1 MAKTA
6 KKAAKKGAGGSKAPA
21 KKTPAAKAARPLAKR
36 ISKPVS
42 KKQVKTSPA
51 KSPSAKRPA
60 PKAARKPI
68 PLAPDPQRFT
78 LYGSMLSGPTYTV
91 GLMLSLCKYP
101 FSYIHVNLRE
111 GQHKQPDYLVKNRY
125 GQVPSLR
132 DGQSY
137 YVQSA
142 AIIEH
147 LAESLG
153 KFDGKTP
160 YEWHRIREWLFW
172 QWDKLALPIF
182 RLRAR
187 VRGLRQFGDE
197 VRTMYDTEA
206 RAALAVLENELGRSD
221 WVAAKRPTVA
231 DIGCYAVI
239 RYAPE
244 ANIDLTPYPHVGE
257 WKKRFEAL
265 PGFGTPEQILPMES
279 RLL

>member
-6 KKAAKKGAGGSKAPA
+6 KKAAKKPVA
-21 KKTPAAKAARPLAKR
+21 KKQTKAAAKPKPAAKKSAGAAP
-36 ISKPVS
+36 
-42 KKQVKTSPA
+42 PA
-51 KSPSAKRPA
+51 GNKE
-60 PKAARKPI
+60 
-68 PLAPDPQRFT
+68 RFT
-78 LYGSMLSGPTYTV
+78 LYGMLGSGPTYTV
-91 GLMLSLCKYP
+91 GLMLALARHP

-137 YVQSA
+137 HVQSS
-142 AIIEH
+142 AILQH

-153 KFDGKTP
+153 KFDGKT
-160 YEWHRIREWLFW
+160 ELERNRIREWLFW
-172 QWDKLALPIF
+172 LWDKLSVPVF

-187 VRGLRQFGDE
+187 ARGLRQFGDE
-197 VRTMYDTEA
+197 TRIMYDTEA
-206 RAALAVLENELGRSD
+206 KAALAVLEHELAKSE
-221 WVAAKRPTVA
+221 WIAAKRPTIA
-231 DIGCYAVI
+231 DVGIYGVL
-239 RYAPE
+239 RYAGE
-244 ANIDLTPYPHVGE
+244 ANIDLAPYPHVLA

>member
-6 KKAAKKGAGGSKAPA
+6 SKAAKKAVA
-21 KKTPAAKAARPLAKR
+21 KKPLKPAPKKPAAKAKPATKAAK
-36 ISKPVS
+36 K
-42 KKQVKTSPA
+42 
-51 KSPSAKRPA
+51 PA
-60 PKAARKPI
+60 PAAKPASG
-68 PLAPDPQRFT
+68 APDKERFT
-78 LYGSMLSGPTYTV
+78 LYGTLVSGPTYTV

-125 GQVPSLR
+125 GQVPALR

-142 AIIEH
+142 AMLEH
-147 LAESLG
+147 LAETLH
-153 KFDGKTP
+153 KFDGKT
-160 YEWHRIREWLFW
+160 EGEKNRIREWLFW

-187 VRGLRQFGDE
+187 ARGIRQFGDE
-197 VRTMYDTEA
+197 VRIMYDTEA
-206 RAALAVLENELGRSD
+206 KAALAVLEHELGKSE
-221 WVAAKRPTVA
+221 WIAAKRATIA
-231 DIGCYAVI
+231 DVGVYGVI
-239 RYAPE
+239 RYAAE
-244 ANIDLTPYPHVGE
+244 ANIDISAYPAVTA